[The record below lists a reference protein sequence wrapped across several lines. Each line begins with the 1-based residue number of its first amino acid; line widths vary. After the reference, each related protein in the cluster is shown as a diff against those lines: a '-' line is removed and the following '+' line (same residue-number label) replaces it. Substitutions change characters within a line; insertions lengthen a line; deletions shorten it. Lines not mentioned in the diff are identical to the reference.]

1 MKKNY
6 MRKYRWNSLY
16 LPLIAV
22 VISINFTACKK
33 YSDVQTPVKA
43 SEWISKA
50 DWTTARTVT
59 FTFTENPYGIQTS
72 SPLVFNAGQPYI
84 LKIVN
89 PVGNKEKHYFATD
102 GSNNF
107 FTAIATRKAQTPDAE
122 YKAPYFEAF
131 EMLVPT
137 TSDRV
142 LELLFVPVKTG
153 KYHILCT
160 IGNHAAEGMHTDI
173 EIKGDSSLQLDL
185 ELDPAF
191 KTELAKDA
199 RKSGSHTTWATRI
212 DKTITIQEK
221 PSYSF
226 SESTLSLK
234 QNQAYKIK
242 LEQQTGNKEKHYY
255 TAEGFYKTVVTRK
268 LQDSHAEIKPYYLK
282 AVELFVGNTF
292 TEMFVI
298 PTAAATF
305 PVKCTITGHD
315 HLGMKGEI
323 IVSP

>member
-1 MKKNY
+1 MSKVYQK
-6 MRKYRWNSLY
+6 RTTLLLSLF
-16 LPLIAV
+16 AV
-22 VISINFTACKK
+22 ALSLKFTACKK
-33 YSDVQTPVKA
+33 YTEDLTPVKA

-50 DWTTARTVT
+50 DWSTARTVT
-59 FTFTENPYGIQTS
+59 LTFKENPYGIETS

-89 PVGNKEKHYFATD
+89 PTGNKEKHYFATE

-137 TSDRV
+137 TADRV
-142 LELLFVPVKTG
+142 LELFFVPVKTG
-153 KYHILCT
+153 RFHILCT
-160 IGNHAAEGMHTDI
+160 IGNHAAEGMQADL
-173 EIKGDSSLQLDL
+173 EIKGDPSLQLDL
-185 ELDPAF
+185 EVDPTF

-199 RKSGSHTTWATRI
+199 RKSGSHAVWSSRM
-212 DKTITIQEK
+212 DKTVTINEV

-226 SESTLSLK
+226 NPGTLNLK
-234 QNQAYKIK
+234 QNQPYKIR
-242 LEQQTGNKEKHYY
+242 LAQQAGNKAKHYY
-255 TAEGFYKTVVTRK
+255 TAESFYKSVVTRK

-282 AVELFVGNTF
+282 AVELFEGNTF

-298 PTAAATF
+298 PTTAGSF
-305 PVKCTITGHD
+305 PVKCTISGHE
-315 HLGMKGEI
+315 HAGMKGDI